1 MNLRTRKKKEGS
13 LLFVLNFCLHLLGFS
28 LMIALVDG
36 DQTSNIFS
44 DKKSPAAKSN
54 SYDLDAFMPFAQSID
69 DEIICSQVLRLHG
82 RYRKENIS
90 HTNESDSATRNV
102 YNMKSAYTCIVD
114 EKYSISGARGI
125 MLQILDF
132 DETFEATYK
141 EQMSLGH
148 TELVVQHSVI
158 EHSTL
163 KLFTENTLQEAVNS
177 IDGNIFEEQVEMV
190 RNSSLNSRYRERIKG
205 RKPSKLK
212 WRKPHNPVE
221 TIKRKLNSNTLGN
234 RSVVVF
240 RVTTSTNTPT
250 SFYSADTISQE
261 IFDPSYLNIV
271 SIYSGCSNNQLN
283 FYAATEV
290 VGLTFAAS
298 GVVEKTIST
307 TDSTSPIDIGNT
319 LIALYGSSIDLI
331 DHVFVQGK

>member
-1 MNLRTRKKKEGS
+1 MNLRTRKKKGCSS
-13 LLFVLNFCLHLLGFS
+13 LLFGLNFCLHLLGFS

-44 DKKSPAAKSN
+44 DKKISTAKSKA
-54 SYDLDAFMPFAQSID
+54 DILDASIPFAQSID

-90 HTNESDSATRNV
+90 HTNESDSVNSIDV
-102 YNMKSAYTCIVD
+102 YNMKNAYTCIVD

-125 MLQILDF
+125 MLEILDF
-132 DETFEATYK
+132 DETFEATYE
-141 EQMSLGH
+141 EQMALGH

-190 RNSSLNSRYRERIKG
+190 GLVDSSLNSIYRERI
-205 RKPSKLK
+205 K

-221 TIKRKLNSNTLGN
+221 TMKRKLNSNTIGN

-240 RVTTSTNTPT
+240 RITTSTNTPT
-250 SFYSADTISQE
+250 SFFSADIISQE
-261 IFDPSYLNIV
+261 IFDPSNLNIV

-283 FYAATEV
+283 FYATTEV
-290 VGLTFAAS
+290 DGLTFAAS